1 MRTVRVVSLF
11 LFAVA
16 AACSSAQKT
25 EDPSKPPPPETT
37 VEVRNLK
44 TVDVNLFVYMLNSSS
59 RVRLGTVPGMST
71 RNFVIPPRL
80 LGDMDRIRFRV
91 ETIGSDAAS
100 NGDQELPVTAGE
112 QLSLTIQ

>member
-1 MRTVRVVSLF
+1 MRALRFLPCFLLVLAVS
-11 LFAVA
+11 
-16 AACSSAQKT
+16 CSGAQKT

-44 TVDVNLFVYMLNSSS
+44 TVDINLFVYMLNSSS
-59 RVRLGTVPGMST
+59 RVRLGTVPSMST

-91 ETIGSDAAS
+91 ETIGSDAAA

>member
-1 MRTVRVVSLF
+1 MRATQVVPLVLF
-11 LFAVA
+11 VLAVS
-16 AACSSAQKT
+16 CSSAQT
-25 EDPSKPPPPETT
+25 AEDPSKPPPPDTT

-44 TVDVNLFVYMLNSSS
+44 MVDINLFVYVMNGTS

-71 RNFVIPPRL
+71 RNFVIPNQTIR
-80 LGDMDRIRFRV
+80 DVDRIRFRL

-112 QLSLTIQ
+112 HLNLTIQ